1 MITKLSFAC
10 GLFVISLFQMG
21 FTAGDHTE
29 GTSISP
35 LQQVF
40 LLKQLKPELARIGIL
55 CDLRQHPELPDRLAR
70 ISAQLGVK
78 VIIKDTHRLK
88 NVLKNFKY
96 LVYKQA
102 VEVVWIFPD
111 KVLIHPSAM
120 RYLIKEAVSARV
132 LLIAPDSDMVKKG
145 ATLFAEKNAN
155 QIKVH
160 LNSKAM
166 ELLGLDITPQ
176 LMSSA
181 VVLVK

>member
-1 MITKLSFAC
+1 MITKLSLAC
-10 GLFVISLFQMG
+10 VLFIISLHHMG
-21 FTAGDHTE
+21 FTAGDHAE
-29 GTSISP
+29 RSIISP
-35 LQQVF
+35 LQQVY
-40 LLKQLKPELARIGIL
+40 LLKQLKPELKKIGIL
-55 CDLRQHPELPDRLAR
+55 SDLSQRPELPDRLAR

-78 VIIKDTHRLK
+78 IVIKDTRELK
-88 NVLKNFKY
+88 NVLKNFKF
-96 LVYKQA
+96 LVYSQM

-111 KVLIHPSAM
+111 QVLIHPSAR
-120 RYLIKEAVSARV
+120 RYMIKEAVSARV

-166 ELLGLDITPQ
+166 ELLGLDVTPQ

-181 VVLVK
+181 VVLLK